1 MDAIR
6 ARKTSSHVIV
16 SKGPDVC
23 WTPRGNTMV
32 KCPYSSI
39 AFLDTAVRCSTSV
52 RNNGDYDFQLNS
64 RCATSEGHEPGI
76 GRGVKVTGYKG
87 PAHVETAHARIY
99 SEGFAL
105 VSHRDSAWINKDTQ
119 GQQEPQKGIALKEV

>member
-6 ARKTSSHVIV
+6 ARKTSSHIIV

-32 KCPYSSI
+32 KVAYSSI
-39 AFLDTAVRCSTSV
+39 SFLNTAVRCSKSV

-64 RCATSEGHEPGI
+64 RCSTSEGHEPGI
-76 GRGVKVTGYKG
+76 GKGIKVAGYKG
-87 PAHVETAHARIY
+87 PSHANRAHALIY

-105 VSHRDSAWINKDTQ
+105 VSHRDPAWINKDTK
-119 GQQEPQKGIALKEV
+119 GSQEPQKTIFKKEL